1 MNNGVGC
8 LVRQCCARL
17 VTFTSTMS
25 KKVGCKI
32 SLFMSKLP
40 CCVQTVRCLS
50 LQFDILLLI
59 ISWFKKII
67 ETEDFHECIILTSTT
82 LQIQDCQRVPNYSEI
97 PN

>member
-8 LVRQCCARL
+8 LVRQCCARS

-32 SLFMSKLP
+32 SLFMSKLSR
-40 CCVQTVRCLS
+40 CVQTVRCLS

-59 ISWFKKII
+59 ISRFKKII

>member
-1 MNNGVGC
+1 
-8 LVRQCCARL
+8 
-17 VTFTSTMS
+17 MS

-32 SLFMSKLP
+32 SLFMSKLSR
-40 CCVQTVRCLS
+40 CVQTVRCLS
-50 LQFDILLLI
+50 LLFDILLLI
-59 ISWFKKII
+59 ISRFKKII